1 MPCGIIITIMATTT
15 SSSKKKTTTTTRT
28 KKSTPTAGGKKSASA
43 AKTTKKTVTKK
54 TTAKKAPAKKVAA
67 SKTSKTA
74 KTAKVDA
81 PAAKKTS
88 KVRDMFAKLNM
99 WNWVMAVLHAAQ
111 GVAVIAL
118 SNDALFPV
126 STTFMTQDTLASS
139 EGAPVLVQAQRSLF
153 DVNLAYLVAAFFF
166 MSAIAHLIVATVYRK
181 RYESDLK
188 VGVNKV
194 RWFEYGI
201 SASTMMVAIAMLVGV
216 SDISTLLLIF
226 GGTLVMNLCG
236 LVMEIHN
243 QTTKKTNWL
252 SYWVG
257 TIAGLIP
264 WLVIATYLGGI
275 YRYGEGNPPT
285 FVLWIFV
292 SIFVFFSS
300 FAVNMVLQYKGIG
313 KWKDYLYGER
323 AYMILSLVAKAA
335 LAWQVFGG
343 TLRP

>member
-1 MPCGIIITIMATTT
+1 MAITT
-15 SSSKKKTTTTTRT
+15 SSSKKKTSTTSRA
-28 KKSTPTAGGKKSASA
+28 KKASSTAS
-43 AKTTKKTVTKK
+43 KKK
-54 TTAKKAPAKKVAA
+54 TTAA
-67 SKTSKTA
+67 A
-74 KTAKVDA
+74 KTAKKTVSKKASTKKAA
-81 PAAKKTS
+81 PKSSKSTASSKSSAAKEVKYSAAKAPTQKTS
-88 KVRDMFAKLNM
+88 KAQDIFAKLNV
-99 WNWVMAVLHAAQ
+99 WNWVMAALHTAQ
-111 GVAVIAL
+111 GIAVILL

-126 STTFMTQDTLASS
+126 STTYMTQDTLASS
-139 EGAPVLVQAQRSLF
+139 EGMPVLVQAQRNLF
-153 DVNLAYLVAAFFF
+153 DVNLAYVVAAFFF
-166 MSAIAHLIVATVYRK
+166 MSALAHLFVATVYRK
-181 RYESDLK
+181 RYESNLK
-188 VGVNKV
+188 EGVNKV
-194 RWFEYGI
+194 RWYEYGI

-236 LVMEIHN
+236 LIMEIHN
-243 QTTKKTNWL
+243 QTTTKTNWL

-264 WLVIATYLGGI
+264 WLVIAAYLGGI

-292 SIFVFFSS
+292 SIFIFFSS

-323 AYMILSLVAKAA
+323 AYMVLSLVAKAA